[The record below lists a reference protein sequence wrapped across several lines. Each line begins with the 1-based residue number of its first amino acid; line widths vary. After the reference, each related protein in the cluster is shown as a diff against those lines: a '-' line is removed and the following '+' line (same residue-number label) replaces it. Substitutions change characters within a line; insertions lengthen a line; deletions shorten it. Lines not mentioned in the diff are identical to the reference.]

1 MLIAMPTIK
10 GIVIMDISVVTET
23 SPTERSTSLPYL
35 AANIES
41 IAATGADAEAVS
53 ATAMTGSNP
62 NPRTIISTA
71 RTMDGIT
78 RSLSPDATSAGAQRN
93 YAAKRASA
101 R

>member
-1 MLIAMPTIK
+1 MLIATPTIN

-23 SPTERSTSLPYL
+23 NPTERSTSLPYF

-41 IAATGADAEAVS
+41 IAATGAEAEAVS

-62 NPRTIISTA
+62 NLRIIVIEA

-78 RSLSPDATSAGAQRN
+78 KSLTN
-93 YAAKRASA
+93 ETT
-101 R
+101 

>member
-1 MLIAMPTIK
+1 MPIATPTIN

-23 SPTERSTSLPYL
+23 SPTERSTSLPYF

-41 IAATGADAEAVS
+41 IAATGAEAEAVS

-62 NPRTIISTA
+62 NPRIIVIETSTI
-71 RTMDGIT
+71 DGIT
-78 RSLSPDATSAGAQRN
+78 NSLKTDATRAGVQRK